1 MRISPAKPLFL
12 IFFTAIAAA
21 IPSGAATVSIMIIET
36 GAVDEAAGRTKTVD
50 IWESGMMDVLF
61 DNGHIVCNTPAIR
74 IPNPGDEELP
84 KEARRNFQ
92 DADTNGVDYFIIT
105 QLNYPQNEDPAASGP
120 DNVSLRLY
128 RIDPYGVLYNTSYAL
143 ASGLSEAEEFSNAK
157 KAAQLLSPYIR
168 GGL

>member
-12 IFFTAIAAA
+12 IFFTTIAAV
-21 IPSGAATVSIMIIET
+21 IPSVAATVSIMIIET
-36 GAVDEAAGRTKTVD
+36 GTGDQSSGRTVN

-61 DNGHIVCNTPAIR
+61 DDGHIVCNTPAIR
-74 IPNPGDEELP
+74 IPDPGDEELP
-84 KEARRNFQ
+84 REARRNFQ
-92 DADTNGVDYFIIT
+92 DADTNGVDYFIIA

-120 DNVSLRLY
+120 EKVSLRLY
-128 RIDPYGVLYNTSYAL
+128 RIDPYGILYNTSYPL
-143 ASGLSEAEEFSNAK
+143 DSGLPETEEFSNAK